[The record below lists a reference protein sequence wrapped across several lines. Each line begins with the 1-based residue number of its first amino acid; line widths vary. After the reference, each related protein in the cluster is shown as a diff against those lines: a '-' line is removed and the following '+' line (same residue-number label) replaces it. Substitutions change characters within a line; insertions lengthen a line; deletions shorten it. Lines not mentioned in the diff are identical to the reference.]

1 MKVKQFRYGL
11 DNFSYLIHGDR
22 VAVAIDGGAVR
33 EIFSYLKTQDL
44 TLTYITVTHSH
55 PDHTAGSHELLNGS
69 GATCLD
75 TQALLEKKAIDL
87 GGELIHVYHTPGHTR
102 DSITFHAEDKL
113 ITGDTLFNG
122 TVGNCFSGD
131 LRSFYQ
137 SIKMILEFPGE
148 YIVYAGHDYVEESM
162 AFAKR
167 LEPNN
172 ADIDLFLKK
181 YNPAHLFSTLF
192 EERKINPYL
201 RFNEP
206 HIISLLQK
214 RGLPVET
221 EYQRWESLMS
231 IE

>member
-1 MKVKQFRYGL
+1 MKIKQFRYGL

-22 VAVAIDGGAVR
+22 FAIAIDGGAVH
-33 EIFSYLKTQDL
+33 EIFFYVENMGLNLK
-44 TLTYITVTHSH
+44 YITETHSH
-55 PDHTAGSHELLNGS
+55 PDHTAGTHELLKGS
-69 GATCLD
+69 GAAHLNPRMLINER
-75 TQALLEKKAIDL
+75 ALEL
-87 GGELIHVYHTPGHTR
+87 GGDLIHIYHTPGHTR
-102 DSITFHAEDKL
+102 DSVTFQVDDKL

-137 SIKMILEFPGE
+137 SIKMILEFPDE
-148 YIVYAGHDYVEESM
+148 FIVYAGHDYVKESLD
-162 AFAKR
+162 FAKR

-172 ADIDLFLKK
+172 VDIDLYLKK
-181 YNPAHLFSTLF
+181 YDPDHVFSTLL

-201 RFNEP
+201 RFNEASV
-206 HIISLLQK
+206 ISLLEK

-221 EYQRWESLMS
+221 EYERWESLMS